1 MNRQEVIERLLDH
14 YRSPRHR
21 GKIQDADVIRSG
33 GHPGCGDVIT
43 IYLKID
49 PETQKVTAL
58 SFEGEGCTVSQ
69 AAASIL
75 TEQMQQAELAE
86 IEALDDQQMLDILGR
101 EVVQARVTCATLA
114 LTTLQRAIY
123 KYRQDASRPNE

>member
-21 GKIQDADVIRSG
+21 GKLHDADVISSG
-33 GHPGCGDVIT
+33 GQPGCGDIIT
-43 IYLKID
+43 VYLKVD
-49 PETQKVTAL
+49 PETQQVAAL

-75 TEQMQQAELAE
+75 TEQMQHADLGE
-86 IEALDDQQMLDILGR
+86 IEALDNQQMIDILGR

-114 LTTLQRAIY
+114 LTTLQRAIHQ
-123 KYRQDASRPNE
+123 YRREASKPRE

>member
-21 GKIQDADVIRSG
+21 GKLPDADVVRSG
-33 GHPGCGDVIT
+33 GHLGCGDVIT
-43 IYLKID
+43 VYLKVD
-49 PETQKVTAL
+49 PEKQQVAAL

-75 TEQMQQAELAE
+75 TEKMQHADLAE
-86 IEALDDQQMLDILGR
+86 IEALDDQEMIDILGR

-114 LTTLQRAIY
+114 LTTLQRAVHQ
-123 KYRQDASRPNE
+123 YRREASKPHE